1 MKKNNKGFS
10 LVELI
15 VVVLIMAIVAVA
27 LAPQVMKWV
36 QNSRIASDLQ
46 TKADIEKICALA
58 ITDDAAF
65 NCVKDG
71 GYEIILKK
79 DNTGISYSYK
89 VKDSATGNIIPYS
102 GNGPSN
108 QPPLD
113 PFWESLFETA
123 GVSSFDEFE
132 DSFTVKSAPTDG
144 GNEVVL
150 DVHVYEG
157 GYTFSSMSGVVSDTI
172 EIN

>member
-1 MKKNNKGFS
+1 MRKDNKGFS

-46 TKADIEKICALA
+46 TKADIENACVLA
-58 ITDDAAF
+58 IADDDAF
-65 NCVKDG
+65 DCVKNG
-71 GYEIILKK
+71 GYEIIITK
-79 DNTGISYSYK
+79 DDNGINFEYK
-89 VKDSATGNIIPYS
+89 TKDLAGHVVDYDSTNL
-102 GNGPSN
+102 
-108 QPPLD
+108 PPLD
-113 PFWESLFETA
+113 AFWESLFEVLGKSGFTDFQE
-123 GVSSFDEFE
+123 G
-132 DSFTVKSAPTDG
+132 FTVKSAPTDG
-144 GNEVVL
+144 DEVVL

-172 EIN
+172 DIS